1 MPKGHVKI
9 SITIPVQM
17 REDLEY
23 IASKMGVSK
32 SALLTS
38 LSAEPLS
45 DLAKLISSVPENPTQ
60 EQVLRLRGAS
70 VDLIEQRMDSLR
82 KLDNDLFGNS

>member
-9 SITIPVQM
+9 SISVPVSM
-17 REDLEY
+17 REDLEF
-23 IASKMGVSK
+23 IAAKMGVSK

-45 DLAKLISSVPENPTQ
+45 DLAKLISLVPDNPTQ
-60 EQVLRLRGAS
+60 EQILRLRGAS
-70 VDLIEQRMDSLR
+70 VDLIEQRMESLR
-82 KLDNDLFGNS
+82 KLDDDLFGNS